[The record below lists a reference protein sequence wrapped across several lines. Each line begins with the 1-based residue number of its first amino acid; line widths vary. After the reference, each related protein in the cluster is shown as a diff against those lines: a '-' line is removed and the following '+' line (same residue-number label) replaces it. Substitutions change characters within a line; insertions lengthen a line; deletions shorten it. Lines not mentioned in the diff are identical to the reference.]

1 MLRLIKVFLSL
12 VEHENIWNNL
22 IRSAS
27 WTFIGT
33 IRLQGISYSLL
44 GFHLVILRLTWWWFY
59 VSVFAL
65 WSSPFS
71 VPRLR
76 CSFVAIVEKGNEIFV
91 WSKSYHFIKK
101 RRQSTHSHIK
111 TQLASTCGISRNES
125 DWRNHIKFIG
135 RSTHALAH
143 TERQTHGKWFTW
155 VWVSQTTGDRGVFGR
170 RRASCVGLVNWPKLS
185 APKRER
191 ESWG

>member
-1 MLRLIKVFLSL
+1 MPTGYFVFVTLYPPCYL
-12 VEHENIWNNL
+12 TLNL
-22 IRSAS
+22 MM
-27 WTFIGT
+27 
-33 IRLQGISYSLL
+33 
-44 GFHLVILRLTWWWFY
+44 ILRFCLCPLV
-59 VSVFAL
+59 VSVL
-65 WSSPFS
+65 
-71 VPRLR
+71 RLR
-76 CSFVAIVEKGNEIFV
+76 CSFVGVVEKGNEIFV

-125 DWRNHIKFIG
+125 DWRNHVKFIG
-135 RSTHALAH
+135 RSTLAHAHVH

-185 APKRER
+185 APERER
-191 ESWG
+191 ERELRIVVGMS